1 MTNAM
6 AVSPGDVIAGKYR
19 VEKVLGVGGMGA
31 VVAATHMQLG
41 HKVALKF
48 MLPEAT
54 GNSDMAARFLREAQ
68 AAANLRSEHVTR
80 VSDMGTL
87 PDGALFIVMEHLQ
100 GTDLEQLLEERGP
113 LSPKEAA
120 DLVLQACDAIREAHG
135 AGIVHRD
142 LKPANLFLTRR
153 ANGSPLVKVL
163 DFGISKAK
171 SQGEAAPSSMTHTHT
186 MLGSP
191 YYMAPEQ
198 MVSSRDVDA
207 SADIWAIGVILYQLV
222 TGQVP
227 FMADTI
233 GGLVLKVHNEKP
245 PPLPPLHLQN
255 APGYCALVAR
265 CMQLDRAGR
274 PTIDEV
280 VAELTRVS
288 EGKKPSVNPLA
299 MTAAATDV
307 VVPPAPSVPKAPAP
321 AMSTSTGASWGAA
334 SGATT
339 SPAPRSRVLSIA
351 AGAIT
356 VLVGGGL
363 ALFFGFSRASHPST
377 ATSVAATQPSIA
389 TPSAAASAPV
399 PPVVASAS
407 PSASDSPSA
416 SGAAAD
422 SASAAVAAV
431 PTAPVS
437 TGKPAARPA
446 RPVPA
451 AHAAT
456 AAPANTMGSAF
467 DR

>member
-1 MTNAM
+1 MTDTI

-19 VEKVLGVGGMGA
+19 VDKVLGVGGMGA
-31 VVAATHMQLG
+31 VVAATHQQLG

-48 MLPEAT
+48 MLPQAT

-87 PDGALFIVMEHLQ
+87 PDGALFIVMEHLD
-100 GTDLEQLLEERGP
+100 GRDLEQLLEERGP

-120 DLVLQACDAIREAHG
+120 DLVLQACEAIREAHA

-153 ANGSPLVKVL
+153 PNGSPLVKVL

-171 SQGEAAPSSMTHTHT
+171 AQAEGPPSSMTHTHT

-245 PPLPPLHLQN
+245 PALPPLHLQN
-255 APGYCALVAR
+255 APGFCALVAR
-265 CMQLDRAGR
+265 CMQLDRTLR

-288 EGKKPSVNPLA
+288 EGRQPSVNPLA
-299 MTAAATDV
+299 KTAAAAAL
-307 VVPPAPSVPKAPAP
+307 VPALAPP
-321 AMSTSTGASWGAA
+321 AMSSSTGSSWGAA
-334 SGATT
+334 SGAAP
-339 SPAPRSRVLSIA
+339 SPAPQRSRVVGIA

-356 VLVGGGL
+356 LLAGGGL
-363 ALFFGFSRASHPST
+363 ALFFALSRASHPSV
-377 ATSVAATQPSIA
+377 AASSAPVAASAVAATPPSVDSSPA
-389 TPSAAASAPV
+389 PPSSVDPA
-399 PPVVASAS
+399 VASAAVSASVS
-407 PSASDSPSA
+407 PSASSPPTPA
-416 SGAAAD
+416 PAAQ
-422 SASAAVAAV
+422 
-431 PTAPVS
+431 
-437 TGKPAARPA
+437 KPARPA
-446 RPVPA
+446 RP
-451 AHAAT
+451 
-456 AAPANTMGSAF
+456 AAPSHPAPTSTMGGAF